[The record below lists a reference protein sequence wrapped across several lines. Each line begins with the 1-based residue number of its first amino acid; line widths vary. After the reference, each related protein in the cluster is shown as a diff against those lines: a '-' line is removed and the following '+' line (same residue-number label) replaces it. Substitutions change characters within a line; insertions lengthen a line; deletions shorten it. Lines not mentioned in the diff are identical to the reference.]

1 MGVPAMG
8 QPAANL
14 PPAPSA
20 FPVVQSPAVQSP
32 ADLPLSTSL
41 DRVQAT
47 SPTLQTDMAYRL
59 GSGDKVRIDVFRM
72 PQYSGENMV
81 LADGTLGLVQV
92 GNVDVAG
99 LTLEQAAAVISQR
112 YAAILRRPMVSLTL
126 LTPRPLTIGVAGE
139 VKRPGAYSVTRDTA
153 QFPTVTELLKTAGG
167 LQQSADLRNIQ
178 VRRPQRQASDQVIPV
193 DLMQFLQTGEL
204 RYDVQ
209 LRDGDTVFVP
219 TAAATDLAESRQIAT
234 ASFAPAEQTPIN
246 IAVVGDVYR
255 PGPHTVTGTARTAEA
270 GLPGDSTRYGLTPT
284 ITRALQV
291 AGGITPTANI
301 RQVQVRRITQAGVE
315 QVFQVDLWKLLHD
328 GDLNQDAFLQ
338 DRDTVVVPTATTV
351 DLSEANQIATASF
364 SPDQIR
370 VNVVGEL
377 VRPGVVEVPP
387 NTPLNQAIL
396 AAGGLNNRA
405 SIKSVQLI
413 RLNLNGSV
421 LRQDIDVDFTQGV
434 NEVTNPP
441 LRNNDV
447 VVVRRSDLA
456 TVSDTIEAFANPFTR
471 FLALFASP
479 FSLIN
484 LFP

>member
-1 MGVPAMG
+1 VRNGVKRFLLIAGLSGMLAVCVGTAAQG
-8 QPAANL
+8 Q
-14 PPAPSA
+14 S
-20 FPVVQSPAVQSP
+20 S
-32 ADLPLSTSL
+32 DLPLSTSL
-41 DRVQAT
+41 DRVQAGT
-47 SPTLQTDMAYRL
+47 PQTDMAYRL
-59 GSGDKVRIDVFRM
+59 GSGDRVRVDVFRM
-72 PQYSGENMV
+72 PQFSGENTV
-81 LADGTLGLVQV
+81 LADGTLSLIQL
-92 GNVDVAG
+92 GNVNVSG
-99 LTLEQAAAVISQR
+99 LTLEQAAAAISQR
-112 YAAILRRPMVSLTL
+112 YASILRRPLVSMTL
-126 LTPRPLTIGVAGE
+126 LAPRPLTIGVAGE
-139 VKRPGAYSVTRDTA
+139 VRRPGAYSIDRDTT
-153 QFPTVTELLKTAGG
+153 QFPTVTALLKTAGG
-167 LQQSADLRNIQ
+167 VQQLADLRNIQ
-178 VRRPQRQASDQVIPV
+178 VRRPQRQASDQVITV

-204 RYDVQ
+204 RYDLQ
-209 LRDGDTVFVP
+209 LRDGDTVYVP
-219 TAAATDLAESRQIAT
+219 TASALNLAESRQIAT
-234 ASFAPAEQTPIN
+234 ASFAPAEDTPIN
-246 IAVVGDVYR
+246 IAVVGEVYR

-301 RQVQVRRITQAGVE
+301 RQVQVRRITQAGAE

-338 DRDTVVVPTATTV
+338 DRDTVVVPTATAV
-351 DLSEANQIATASF
+351 DLSEANQIAAASF

-405 SIKSVQLI
+405 SLKSAQLI

-421 LRQDIDVDFTQGV
+421 SRQDIDIDFAQGV
-434 NEVTNPP
+434 SESANPP

-447 VVVRRSDLA
+447 VVVRRTGLA
-456 TVSDTIEAFANPFTR
+456 AVSDTIEAFANPFTR